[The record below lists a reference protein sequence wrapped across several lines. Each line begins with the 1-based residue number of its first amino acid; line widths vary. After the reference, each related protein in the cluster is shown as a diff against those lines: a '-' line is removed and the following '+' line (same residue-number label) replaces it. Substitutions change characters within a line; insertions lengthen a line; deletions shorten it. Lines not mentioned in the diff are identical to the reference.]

1 MISSEWKLTSVD
13 LQGSSYELRGEGKH
27 MMAKYLIRE
36 RDGILQRACYTDMA
50 FVVAEQKAVADRQ
63 VTPHLETVPAT

>member
-1 MISSEWKLTSVD
+1 
-13 LQGSSYELRGEGKH
+13 

-63 VTPHLETVPAT
+63 VTCHLKTIPAT